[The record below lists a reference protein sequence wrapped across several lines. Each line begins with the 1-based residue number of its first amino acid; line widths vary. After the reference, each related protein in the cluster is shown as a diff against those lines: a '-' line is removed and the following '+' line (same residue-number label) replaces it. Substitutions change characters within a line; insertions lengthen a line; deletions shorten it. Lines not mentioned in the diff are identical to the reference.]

1 LTPSDWRGELGGLV
15 EELGRRARH
24 AVDRLERLVDR
35 DPYHVVGYRGYGA
48 EGRALVLGRAMQDE
62 GLGDPDPAASRWRNL
77 MHALKRL
84 ESDPLPF
91 ATVRARVAGFEAE
104 LRADDEGFVRAWVDL
119 PAALPPG
126 GWHRVDL
133 ELRHPERPASPGAG
147 EILTR
152 GPASRFGVISDMD
165 DTVLQS
171 QVTDFIRAAR
181 TVLLENARTRLP
193 FPGVAAFYRALAAG
207 AGAEAN
213 PIFYVSN
220 SPWNLYDLITDFL
233 DVQQIPVGPVLL
245 RDLDLGLRLRR
256 RPPHKPGTIAEV
268 LETYPRVPF
277 ILVGD
282 SGQEDP
288 EIYSRIVR
296 DHPGRILAVY
306 IRNVRP
312 HPERVAAVR
321 RLAEEVVAAGSSL
334 ILADDTLAA
343 ARHAA
348 EHGWIDP
355 AALGEIAGEKRDD
368 EGASSAKLP
377 APGTEAGPAPTVVVE
392 QPGDLP

>member
-1 LTPSDWRGELGGLV
+1 
-15 EELGRRARH
+15 
-24 AVDRLERLVDR
+24 
-35 DPYHVVGYRGYGA
+35 
-48 EGRALVLGRAMQDE
+48 
-62 GLGDPDPAASRWRNL
+62 
-77 MHALKRL
+77 
-84 ESDPLPF
+84 
-91 ATVRARVAGFEAE
+91 
-104 LRADDEGFVRAWVDL
+104 
-119 PAALPPG
+119 
-126 GWHRVDL
+126 
-133 ELRHPERPASPGAG
+133 
-147 EILTR
+147 
-152 GPASRFGVISDMD
+152 
-165 DTVLQS
+165 
-171 QVTDFIRAAR
+171 
-181 TVLLENARTRLP
+181 
-193 FPGVAAFYRALAAG
+193 
-207 AGAEAN
+207 
-213 PIFYVSN
+213 
-220 SPWNLYDLITDFL
+220 
-233 DVQQIPVGPVLL
+233 
-245 RDLDLGLRLRR
+245 LRR

>member
-1 LTPSDWRGELGGLV
+1 
-15 EELGRRARH
+15 
-24 AVDRLERLVDR
+24 VDRLERLVDR
-35 DPYHVVGYRGYGA
+35 DPYHVMGYRGYGA
-48 EGRALVLGRAMQDE
+48 GGRALVLGRAMQDE
-62 GLGDPDPAASRWRNL
+62 GLGDPDPAASGWRNL
-77 MHALKRL
+77 VHALKRL

-91 ATVRARVAGFEAE
+91 ATVRARVAGFEAD

-119 PAALPPG
+119 PAPLPAG

-133 ELRHPERPASPGAG
+133 ELRDTERPAAPGAA
-147 EILTR
+147 EVLTR

-171 QVTDFIRAAR
+171 QVTDFVRAAR

-207 AGAEAN
+207 AGGAEAN

-233 DVQQIPVGPVLL
+233 GVQEIPVGPLLL

-268 LETYPRVPF
+268 LETYPRLPF

-288 EIYSRIVR
+288 EIYSGIVKT
-296 DHPGRILAVY
+296 HPGRILAVY

-312 HPERVAAVR
+312 HPERVAAIR

-334 ILADDTLAA
+334 VLADDTLAA

-348 EHGWIDP
+348 EHGWIDA
-355 AALGEIAGEKRDD
+355 AALGDIGGEKRAD
-368 EGASSAKLP
+368 EGASPGKLP
-377 APGTEAGPAPTVVVE
+377 APGTAGGPAPTVVVE
-392 QPGDLP
+392 KAGDLP